1 MIRRYSCH
9 PGGMAP
15 GGTPQQS
22 FYRAFKLSTF
32 VNPKSAPYFEVDSVF
47 FVVGL
52 AASGSGGGQPI
63 NVNLYTTSAI
73 PPTLASLTF
82 VSTTT
87 VTVPDESDIGSTATF
102 SVPPLFNVATDTLV
116 VEIASPDGTMTNN
129 FFAMA
134 FTTASETAPSYVRAP
149 ACGTSEPTD
158 TGIYEALFIGAT
170 GQTRASTPVTLQ
182 SFGVD

>member
-1 MIRRYSCH
+1 MNRLSLCIGLVAALCSNVCLGEELTLIEVNGSIDASYACH
-9 PGGMAP
+9 PGSMAP

-32 VNPKSAPYFEVDSVF
+32 VNPISAPYFEVDSVF

-52 AASGSGGGQPI
+52 AASGSGDGQPI
-63 NVNLYTTSAI
+63 DVNLYTTSAI

-116 VEIASPDGTMTNN
+116 VEIASPDGTM
-129 FFAMA
+129 
-134 FTTASETAPSYVRAP
+134 SLR
-149 ACGTSEPTD
+149 
-158 TGIYEALFIGAT
+158 
-170 GQTRASTPVTLQ
+170 
-182 SFGVD
+182 